1 MLNPPPQ
8 WGFWISFYITPAI
21 VTLGLIGNML
31 CFIVMKRKSLRQR
44 SYSHFL
50 CALAVFDSLTLVGRQ
65 VDLVN
70 MYLDKYTEIGNMF
83 STFSDFGCKIYFF
96 SLNICYLM
104 SAWLIVCMSL
114 ERLQAV
120 CFPFKKT
127 PLKTQSGAVSII
139 SCLFLILSL
148 SQFFR
153 FSFFGRSGS
162 RCGAYV
168 EHREIYLNLHIYGYM
183 FTLMFGFPF
192 FVVLIGNFSVLLKIR
207 RIQKDI
213 YERSNGGKS
222 NMCQSRAVFRKRS
235 FKTTATLLTISFTYI
250 VTMLPLLIISII
262 LYAVV
267 DMNTI
272 EGIYLYF
279 RLKPYSE
286 VISTFSYINYSINFC
301 IYVLSGKLFRK
312 ELNRMFTH
320 LRSSSQ
326 TTGMVIKA
334 SRQELIRMKDAIK
347 VEQSEERFL

>member
-1 MLNPPPQ
+1 MLTPPPQ

-21 VTLGLIGNML
+21 VTLGIVGNML
-31 CFIVMKRKSLRQR
+31 CFLVMKRKSLRQR

-50 CALAVFDSLTLVGRQ
+50 CALAVFDSLILIGRQ

-70 MYLDKYTEIGNMF
+70 MYLDKYTKIGNMF
-83 STFSDFGCKIYFF
+83 FTFSDFGCKMYFF

-139 SCLFLILSL
+139 FCLFLVLSL

-168 EHREIYLNLHIYGYM
+168 EHREVYLSLHIYGYM

-192 FVVLIGNFSVLLKIR
+192 VVVLVGNFSVLLKIR
-207 RIQKDI
+207 IIQKDI
-213 YERSNGGKS
+213 NERCHGGKS
-222 NMCQSRAVFRKRS
+222 DLSQPRAVFRKRS

-262 LYAVV
+262 LYVVV
-267 DMNTI
+267 DMNTM
-272 EGIYLYF
+272 EGIHLYL

-286 VISTFSYINYSINFC
+286 VISTFSYVNYSINFC
-301 IYVLSGKLFRK
+301 IYVLSGKFFRK
-312 ELNRMFTH
+312 ELSRMFQ
-320 LRSSSQ
+320 LPRSSSQ
-326 TTGMVIKA
+326 TTGMGTKV
-334 SRQELIRMKDAIK
+334 SRHDLIRMADAMK
-347 VEQSEERFL
+347 LVQSEENFL